1 MELYDKIYE
10 NEELKTYIL
19 AGNRVLGEL
28 GFTEHGLAHAGTVS
42 KCRARYWKYLTTATH
57 ECGSRRSPDTCTI
70 SAIT

>member
-1 MELYDKIYE
+1 MELYDKIHE

-42 KCRARYWKYLTTATH
+42 KMSRRYWKYLTTATTNAS
-57 ECGSRRSPDTCTI
+57 SRRSPDTCTI
-70 SAIT
+70 SAT